1 MAIHTL
7 RHDEDDKRYSYG
19 PSPSEN
25 TPTTF
30 SDLYYSIPPV
40 TRFLII
46 SISITTFVYA
56 LQLVNI
62 GYLIFHFGETFYH
75 FQLWRIITSFLI
87 LPPQAMAFLM
97 EIYNLFQRS
106 KELETNHFPASTS
119 SGRDS
124 GNPSVNYVFYLCFC
138 VTVTIVMT
146 TLLYGG
152 SYPLIL
158 TPAMTAALTVTW
170 AIDNANQK
178 VMFYGILPVLG
189 KFFPLVQLGTSFV
202 FGGGDLYVVIS
213 GMFAAYLYAC
223 LDTRTLGPVYGYVTG
238 KDPLYG
244 KSPAGKFGAPRF
256 FVAAAEGIYGPA
268 VSTSGASNFARSS
281 TRGAS
286 GTATTSSKGLFGM
299 FSKRSGG
306 QRLGGGGTTTARAG
320 APVGNRNLARK
331 PESSS
336 K

>member
-1 MAIHTL
+1 
-7 RHDEDDKRYSYG
+7 
-19 PSPSEN
+19 
-25 TPTTF
+25 
-30 SDLYYSIPPV
+30 
-40 TRFLII
+40 
-46 SISITTFVYA
+46 
-56 LQLVNI
+56 
-62 GYLIFHFGETFYH
+62 
-75 FQLWRIITSFLI
+75 
-87 LPPQAMAFLM
+87 MAFLM

-106 KELETNHFPASTS
+106 KELETKHFPASTS
-119 SGRDS
+119 GSS
-124 GNPSVNYVFYLCFC
+124 VSPSVNYVFYLCFC
-138 VTVTIVMT
+138 ITVTIAMT
-146 TLLYGG
+146 TILYGG

-238 KDPLYG
+238 KNALYG
-244 KSPAGKFGAPRF
+244 KSPAGKFSAPRF
-256 FVAAAEGIYGPA
+256 FVAAAEGIFGRTP
-268 VSTSGASNFARSS
+268 SSGASSSARSS

-286 GTATTSSKGLFGM
+286 RTTTASSRGLFGM
-299 FSKRSGG
+299 FSNRSGG
-306 QRLGGGGTTTARAG
+306 QRLGSGGTTTARAG
-320 APVGNRNLARK
+320 APVGSRNLARR